1 MKPDRHSWPV
11 RYFDALLLFGLTG
24 LLLAYFDLRYL
35 LLDTTVTGGDTAS
48 WQGIAHHLAET
59 LLPEGRLTGWDMG
72 NFCGYPNFNFYFIPP
87 FLVPVAVS
95 KLLNLPLTVC
105 LKWSIMSGIFLLPA
119 CVYCGLR
126 NMGHRFPGP
135 VMGASASLLFLF
147 NESYTMFG
155 GNTLSTFAGE
165 FCYMTAFALFT
176 LFIGTY
182 YRGCRTGTRSVFN
195 GILLGLIGLC
205 HLFVFI
211 PAMIWVAY
219 SFFDRAKIRYIA
231 QVAAVGFICMAFWIL
246 PILAYRNPYTSP
258 IYMIWQEYVSWRFAL
273 AGWLIIAL
281 GTGPGLALTV
291 LKNQNEKTRKIR
303 RLGFAGLVASGVL
316 AAVYL
321 GCQFL
326 LLGKNIWHSGLHI
339 PTALL
344 SPGFAANAEP
354 WTLPISIGVG
364 VVVFLVLGFLAQKNQ
379 PVFEKFCRKTA
390 WLCMAA
396 LMILL
401 VWTLFGFIQKQVPAL
416 QFKLPVSDHRAIFL
430 SAIAAGAVL
439 CWQVLRFRQFDSAFL
454 QAQENFQPSR
464 FLYWPALIAGCAT
477 VYFGA
482 HFLKVPDIRFL
493 PPMVFALI
501 MILAVETPAPFLA
514 KRRLALRAWTASLTW
529 FAVFLVVMLIPRQAD
544 DWYAYNNGGYEARTG
559 YKDFD
564 QANQYLRQS
573 DSSAAKDPLNAPRVA
588 YEKCDLYGPYG
599 GDRVFESLPLFSGRQ
614 TLEGIHYASA
624 FSARSIAFLQTEF
637 SKNIKT
643 PGAGIL
649 SKINVSALPTHFD
662 LYNISQVIV
671 ATDTL
676 KQALGTSAA
685 FSKEAVFGNLW
696 VFRYT
701 GCKGQY
707 VETPR
712 IRPVLY
718 AGENWPDAFYDW
730 LKQADP
736 DAPLMVPDAW
746 VKDPQDRAAF
756 SGMIAGFDE
765 LERIK
770 PEPVQ
775 TDEDSIQ
782 FDLDHFKIRF
792 HTNRIN
798 EPHLIK
804 VSYFPN
810 WRVQGAKA
818 VYPVSPH
825 MMLVI
830 PREPEVVLTYG
841 RSGWELAGGAITLL
855 GGLLI
860 IFRGIFRRLNRHG
873 RGSFRK
879 KFPAAFWNFMQKTA
893 SAWRTWLLI
902 AALAASVLIIVSGA
916 VLRNRPVRTYI
927 EGHRSYRVG
936 VALAKQ
942 EKHLKA
948 DRCLTDAV
956 RVMAPLIRDRKN
968 NDHRDVI
975 NCILISG
982 QCLEHMKQY
991 EQAEAL
997 YRIIASEYFYSRY
1010 AAEAHVKLARLAG
1023 KDMEALWKNEIKG
1036 PPARIEGSETAF
1048 RFEHPIRRLE
1058 KCVTAYRKAIETEPF
1073 SVWVKYARQDLENLN
1088 RVLENIQNALGSD
1101 SGSDALR
1108 AIETIESHRI
1118 MIKEL
1123 TGSSK

>member
-24 LLLAYFDLRYL
+24 LLLVYFDLRYL

-48 WQGIAHHLAET
+48 WQGIANHLAET

-72 NFCGYPNFNFYFIPP
+72 NFCGYPNFNFYFLPP
-87 FLVPVAVS
+87 FLVPVVVS

-105 LKWSIMSGIFLLPA
+105 LKWAIMSGIFLLPA

-155 GNTLSTFAGE
+155 GNALSTFAGE

-182 YRGCRTGTRSVFN
+182 YRGCRTGTRANAN
-195 GILLGLIGLC
+195 GVLLGLIGLC

-219 SFFDRAKIRYIA
+219 SYFDRAKIRYMVR
-231 QVAAVGFICMAFWIL
+231 VAVVGFICMAFWIL
-246 PILAYRNPYTSP
+246 PILVYRDPYTSP
-258 IYMIWQEYVSWRFAL
+258 IYMIWQEYVNWRFAL
-273 AGWLIIAL
+273 AGWLIVAL
-281 GTGPGLALTV
+281 CTGPGLALTV
-291 LKNQNEKTRKIR
+291 LKQRNQKFRTLL
-303 RLGFAGLVASGVL
+303 RLGFAGLVASGVC
-316 AAVYL
+316 AIVYL
-321 GCQFL
+321 GCQFFL
-326 LLGKNIWHSGLHI
+326 LEKEIWHSGLHM

-344 SPGFAANAEP
+344 GTGFAANAEP
-354 WTLPISIGVG
+354 WTLPLSIGAG
-364 VVVFLVLGFLAQKNQ
+364 VVVWVVLGFLVRKNG

-390 WLCMAA
+390 LFCMVA

-401 VWTLFGFIQKQVPAL
+401 AWTLFGVIQKQVPAL
-416 QFKLPVSDHRAIFL
+416 KFQPPASNLRMLVL

-439 CWQVLRFRQFDSAFL
+439 CWWVLRFGRCELALFR
-454 QAQENFQPSR
+454 AQENFQPSR
-464 FLYWPALIAGCAT
+464 FLYWPALIAGCVT

-493 PPMVFALI
+493 PPALFALI
-501 MILAVETPAPFLA
+501 MILAVETPALFLA
-514 KRRLALRAWTASLTW
+514 KRRLAHRAWIASLTW
-529 FAVFLVVMLIPRQAD
+529 VAVFLAVTLIPRQAD

-559 YKDFD
+559 YKDF
-564 QANQYLRQS
+564 ARVNQYLRQS
-573 DSSAAKDPLNAPRVA
+573 DSSAGEDPLNAPRAA

-614 TLEGIHYASA
+614 TLEGIHYAGA

-649 SKINVSALPTHFD
+649 SKINVPALPAHFD

-676 KQALGTSAA
+676 KQALGASEA

-718 AGENWPDAFYDW
+718 SGENWPDAFYDW
-730 LKQADP
+730 LKQADSN
-736 DAPLMVPDAW
+736 APLLVADAF
-746 VKDPQDRAAF
+746 VKDPRDRAAF
-756 SGMIAGFDE
+756 SGVIADFDE
-765 LERIK
+765 LDRIK

-775 TDEDSIQ
+775 TDVDSIQ
-782 FDLDHFKIRF
+782 VDLDHFKIRF
-792 HTNRIN
+792 RTNRIN

-810 WRVQGAKA
+810 WRVQGAHA

-841 RSGWELAGGAITLL
+841 RSGAELAGGAITLI
-855 GGLLI
+855 GGILI
-860 IFRGIFRRLNRHG
+860 VSGVILRRLRRRRKSSTLKNLLHQ
-873 RGSFRK
+873 FRQS
-879 KFPAAFWNFMQKTA
+879 AEKTGA
-893 SAWRTWLLI
+893 ELRPWLLI
-902 AALAASVLIIVSGA
+902 ATLAAAVLIIVSGA
-916 VLRNRPVRTYI
+916 VLRNRPVRAYI
-927 EGHRSYRVG
+927 EGNRGYRLG
-936 VALAKQ
+936 VALAGQ
-942 EKHLKA
+942 ENHLKA
-948 DRCLTDAV
+948 DRYLTDAL
-956 RVMAPLIRDRKN
+956 RVMAPLIQDRN
-968 NDHRDVI
+968 NHDHRDVI
-975 NCILISG
+975 NCILVSG
-982 QCLEHMKQY
+982 QCLEHLKQY

-1010 AAEAHVKLARLAG
+1010 AAEAHVKMARLAG
-1023 KDMEALWKNEIKG
+1023 KDMEALWKNKIKG
-1036 PPARIEGSETAF
+1036 PPLQDGGSKTMS
-1048 RFEHPIRRLE
+1048 RFDHPIHRLE
-1058 KCVTAYRKAIETEPF
+1058 ECVAAYRKAVETEPF
-1073 SVWVKYARQDLENLN
+1073 SVWVKYARKDLENLY
-1088 RVLENIQNALGSD
+1088 RGLENIQNALGTD
-1101 SGSDALR
+1101 GGSDALR
-1108 AIETIESHRI
+1108 AIDTLSAHRI
-1118 MIKEL
+1118 TIRKL
-1123 TGSSK
+1123 IDPSK